1 MTFEEYKLKQLEE
14 KLSEKEGHWIKVLS
28 VKGKEVTI
36 CSWGTYQ
43 LMKKEGV
50 VV

>member
-14 KLSEKEGHWIKVLS
+14 KLSEKEGHWIKILS
-28 VKGKEVTI
+28 IKGKHVTI
-36 CSWGTYQ
+36 CNWEIYE
-43 LMKKEGV
+43 LMKKLGV